1 MSLKNLNVTKTPKN
15 LISKLSNKRIKDLFK
30 KFEKNF
36 EINKSFAVAVSGGS
50 DSLALAFL
58 AKVFSIKYNL
68 RCTFL
73 IVDHKLRKSS
83 TSEAKKVKKVLN
95 DFGIEVKILT
105 WNGKKPLRNIQSLAR
120 KKRYELLFSKCKSLK
135 CTNLVVGHHLDDLF
149 ENFFIRMIRGSGLK
163 GLTSLEKKTSI
174 DRINLYRPLLD
185 FEKKD
190 LEYVSKIVFK
200 FFVKDPSNENV
211 YFKRIQIRKII
222 NDFKKSGLEKEKLL
236 LTLKNLKS
244 SNNAIQFYTEQNRKL
259 NSFLD
264 KDNKKLLLN
273 KNFFKQPYEITFR
286 SFSIS
291 LKTIGGNYFAPRG
304 KKIDSVLEKI
314 NNDTLKKETL
324 SGCIIK
330 KVNQTVI
337 ITKEY

>member
-36 EINKSFAVAVSGGS
+36 EINQSYAVAVSGGP
-50 DSLALAFL
+50 DSLSLAFL
-58 AKVFSIKYNL
+58 TKVYSIKYDL
-68 RCTFL
+68 KCKFFV
-73 IVDHKLRKSS
+73 VDHMLRKDS

-95 DFGIEVKILT
+95 NFGIELEVLT
-105 WNGKKPLRNIQSLAR
+105 WNGKKPDRNIQSLAR
-120 KKRYELLFSKCKSLK
+120 KKRYNLLFSKCKSLK
-135 CTNLVVGHHLDDLF
+135 IENLVVGHHLDDLF

-163 GLTSLEKKTSI
+163 GLTSLEKKTNI
-174 DRINLYRPLLD
+174 DEINIYRPLLD

-190 LEYVSKIVFK
+190 LEYISSFVFK
-200 FFVKDPSNENV
+200 FFVKDPSNEND
-211 YFKRIQIRKII
+211 YFKRIQIRKIL
-222 NDFKKSGLEKEKLL
+222 NDFKKSGLDKEKLF
-236 LTLKNLKS
+236 LTLNNLKS
-244 SNNAIQFYTEQNRKL
+244 SNNAIKFYTDQNRKL

-264 KDNKKLLLN
+264 KNNKKLILN
-273 KNFFKQPYEITFR
+273 KYFFKQPYEIIFR

-304 KKIDSVLEKI
+304 KKIDSVLKKI

-330 KVNQTVI
+330 KVNQTII
-337 ITKEY
+337 ITKEH